1 MDLEKKSKVGFL
13 AEDGESL
20 SWVCVSKAKKNKV
33 LLGTQR
39 ILDHFFDRA
48 IEDFLIGGIRTE
60 NPIEIEEINI
70 VLFLQIFGSVVLQA
84 LGLGVHFHNYLFLLI
99 WEAILYSQKNPQQV
113 LLVILL
119 I

>member
-1 MDLEKKSKVGFL
+1 MDLKKKSKVGFL

-20 SWVCVSKAKKNKV
+20 SWVCVPKTKKDKV
-33 LLGTQR
+33 LLGIKR
-39 ILDHFFDRA
+39 ILDHFFDRV

-84 LGLGVHFHNYLFLLI
+84 LGLGVYFHNYLFLLI
-99 WEAILYSQKNPQQV
+99 WGALLYSQKNLQQI